1 MSYDYR
7 DDNDDDNKDRE
18 ESYPD
23 GNDDYMDDK
32 DQYPVDDDDD
42 KSMTGKKD
50 SFEKGDD
57 KDPNDDFFKDEDF
70 EFADYSGDDVEEEGY
85 RSKRIREKRKRRKLI
100 YTSFTVFIIIVIIA
114 AAIVFGYRY
123 IKNRFFTLT
132 EITEEERITVPE
144 SLELGQD
151 INIIMATA
159 GEDLNEPDISSI
171 VFTSYYSA
179 TGETRSLC
187 MPTKTLM
194 DVPGIGAELIGRSVE
209 IGGMDLLSLTLEKG
223 LGMDM
228 EIDYYLLMDVKNVV
242 GKLGGIELSLDQ
254 AYAVKNYTDGTTF
267 SLEPGVNLLDGDE
280 TQNMLK
286 YFSGIEKEV
295 PVEDI
300 KIQKKIIDTII
311 ARIVGDAEED
321 LTNNINLVKDY
332 IDSDL
337 SLEELLKL
345 FSTFSKIETSKNM
358 VYTLGVSSTELEG
371 EGIVYLPDVANLSNL
386 FNKDETQE
394 EVVTEAERTITVT
407 ILNGVGTP
415 GIAAEL
421 SDALRS
427 QVYESGKV
435 KFDILEVGNA
445 DNFNYSENEIVVYSS
460 NESIIMTA
468 ASEIKGMLGTGTIT
482 TREEEVVSSDIVII
496 LGSDYDPTSAQDVV
510 PVEVEGIV
518 EIAVLNGVGVA
529 KIAARVSEE
538 IQDHFN
544 IDQKIIEVVKVWDA
558 DNYKYTQ
565 TEIIIYADSEGIEA
579 FAQQVQE
586 KLGVGVIKKSDNNV
600 DNVDI
605 TIIVGSDY
613 TSQ

>member
-7 DDNDDDNKDRE
+7 DDNDDNNDRE

-23 GNDDYMDDK
+23 NNDDYLNDR
-32 DQYPVDDDDD
+32 DQFPVDDDHG
-42 KSMTGKKD
+42 KSGTGKKD
-50 SFEKGDD
+50 SYSKDD
-57 KDPNDDFFKDEDF
+57 DEDSNDDFFKDEDF
-70 EFADYSGDDVEEEGY
+70 EFADYSGDDLEEGY
-85 RSKRIREKRKRRKLI
+85 RSKRIREKKKRRKLV

-114 AAIVFGYRY
+114 VVIVFGYRY
-123 IKNRFFTLT
+123 IKNRFFTPT

-151 INIIMATA
+151 INIIMACA
-159 GEDLNEPDISSI
+159 GEDLLEPDISSI
-171 VFTSYYSA
+171 VFTSYYS
-179 TGETRSLC
+179 TSGETRSLC

-254 AYAVKNYTDGTTF
+254 AYAVKDYTDGTTF

-286 YFSGIEKEV
+286 FFSGIEKDI

-311 ARIVGDAEED
+311 ATIVGDTEED

-332 IDSDL
+332 VDSDL

-358 VYTLGVSSTELEG
+358 VYTLVVSSTELEG

-394 EVVTEAERTITVT
+394 EVVTEAERTMTVT

-421 SDALRS
+421 SDALKS

-445 DNFNYSENEIVVYSS
+445 DNFNYSESEIVVYSS
-460 NESIIMTA
+460 NESIVMNA
-468 ASEIKGMLGTGTIT
+468 ANEIKGMLGTGTIT

-510 PVEVEGIV
+510 PIEVEGIV
-518 EIAVLNGVGVA
+518 EMVVLNGVGIA

-538 IQDHFN
+538 LQDHFN
-544 IDQKIIEVVKVWDA
+544 VDEKIIEIIKVWDA
-558 DNYKYTQ
+558 NNYNYTQ
-565 TEIIIYADSEGIEA
+565 TEIIIYEDNEGIEA

-600 DNVDI
+600 DNADI
-605 TIIVGSDY
+605 TIIIGSDY

>member
-7 DDNDDDNKDRE
+7 DDNDDNNDRE
-18 ESYPD
+18 ESYPE

-32 DQYPVDDDDD
+32 DQFPVDDDHG
-42 KSMTGKKD
+42 KSGTGKKYSYRKDDDED
-50 SFEKGDD
+50 S
-57 KDPNDDFFKDEDF
+57 NDDFFKDEDF
-70 EFADYSGDDVEEEGY
+70 EFADYSGDDAEEGY
-85 RSKRIREKRKRRKLI
+85 RSKRIREKKKRRKLV

-114 AAIVFGYRY
+114 VVIVFGYRY
-123 IKNRFFTLT
+123 IKNRFFTPT

-151 INIIMATA
+151 INIIMACA
-159 GEDLNEPDISSI
+159 GEDLLEPDISSI
-171 VFTSYYSA
+171 VFTSYYS
-179 TGETRSLC
+179 TSGETRSLC
-187 MPTKTLM
+187 IPTKTLM

-223 LGMDM
+223 LGMDL

-242 GKLGGIELSLDQ
+242 DKLGGIELSLDQ
-254 AYAVKNYTDGTTF
+254 AYAVKDYTDGTTF
-267 SLEPGVNLLDGDE
+267 SLELGVNLLDGDE

-286 YFSGIEKEV
+286 FFSGVEKDI
-295 PVEDI
+295 PIEDI

-358 VYTLGVSSTELEG
+358 AYTLVVSSTELEG

-394 EVVTEAERTITVT
+394 EVVTEAERTMTVT

-421 SDALRS
+421 SDALKS

-445 DNFNYSENEIVVYSS
+445 DNFNYSESEIVVYSS
-460 NESIIMTA
+460 NESIVMTA
-468 ASEIKGMLGTGTIT
+468 ANEIKGMLGTGTIT

-496 LGSDYDPTSAQDVV
+496 LGSDYDQISVQDVV
-510 PVEVEGIV
+510 PIEVEGIV
-518 EIAVLNGVGVA
+518 EMVVLNGVGIA
-529 KIAARVSEE
+529 KIAARVSEDL
-538 IQDHFN
+538 QDHFN
-544 IDQKIIEVVKVWDA
+544 VDQKIIEIVKVWDA
-558 DNYKYTQ
+558 NNYNYTQ
-565 TEIIIYADSEGIEA
+565 TEIIIYEDNEGIEA

-600 DNVDI
+600 DNADI
-605 TIIVGSDY
+605 TIIIGSDY